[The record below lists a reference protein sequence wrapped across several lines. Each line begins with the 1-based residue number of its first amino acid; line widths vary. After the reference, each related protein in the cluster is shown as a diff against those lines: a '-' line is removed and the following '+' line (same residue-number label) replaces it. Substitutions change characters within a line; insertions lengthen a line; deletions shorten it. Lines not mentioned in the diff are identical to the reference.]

1 MINTFK
7 KKTRKKKAFSV
18 HRFLH
23 FFIVLGLNLN
33 DGKVT
38 WMSYISN
45 MQGKG
50 IFERLLIPPGLKR
63 DVSHGCAPFQAICS
77 LERRKKSRR
86 RRRGSP
92 HKPNSLRPW
101 FHETGT
107 NSDRYGFRSVSI
119 QMLVSV
125 YIRLVWKIISCRF
138 HSFRLLNRHEW
149 LGPVWSRT
157 TEPCKHELIWDQSKI
172 TVLSMRMSAVGPFQD
187 AENRKESKENESR
200 WIFRDSMVEDLLE
213 ALDRIWR

>member
-1 MINTFK
+1 MTSLSLLFHYSIIGK
-7 KKTRKKKAFSV
+7 QGKKKAFSV

-50 IFERLLIPPGLKR
+50 IFKGLLIPPGLKR

-92 HKPNSLRPW
+92 HKPNSLSMKGKRGY
-101 FHETGT
+101 TC
-107 NSDRYGFRSVSI
+107 S
-119 QMLVSV
+119 LC
-125 YIRLVWKIISCRF
+125 L
-138 HSFRLLNRHEW
+138 
-149 LGPVWSRT
+149 
-157 TEPCKHELIWDQSKI
+157 
-172 TVLSMRMSAVGPFQD
+172 VLSAVPLCT
-187 AENRKESKENESR
+187 RS
-200 WIFRDSMVEDLLE
+200 
-213 ALDRIWR
+213 